1 MHYTV
6 MCYTIEY
13 DWSMHYTVMCY
24 TIEYGLEYAL
34 CSNVLYYRVWTG
46 VCTIQ

>member
-13 DWSMHYTVMCY
+13 DWSMHYAVMCY

-34 CSNVLYYRVWTG
+34 YSNVLYYRV
-46 VCTIQ
+46 